1 MRTRKDKIFEKLKK
15 VKFDMNES
23 KALLMLKLR
32 QNGVSDPEI
41 LNSIE
46 TIDRSSFISK
56 SFLNRSLE
64 DIPLPIECGQTISQ
78 PSLVA
83 FMIQQLE
90 IPYRSKVLEIG
101 TGSGYQTA
109 ILSRLSSRVYSIEGY
124 KKLVDMA
131 KIRLANLDISNVI
144 ILLKD
149 GFFGY
154 SLQAP
159 FDRIILTAAVEEI
172 PNLLLN
178 QLKVGGI
185 MIVPVGL
192 SNQKQSLL
200 KVVKTEKGLDIK
212 ELMSVRFVQMKEG
225 LVRI

>member
-1 MRTRKDKIFEKLKK
+1 
-15 VKFDMNES
+15 MNES

-32 QNGVSDPEI
+32 QNGVSNPEI

-46 TIDRSSFISK
+46 TIDRSCFVSK
-56 SFLNRSLE
+56 SFTNRSLE
-64 DIPLPIECGQTISQ
+64 DIALPIECGQTISQ

-83 FMIQQLE
+83 FMTQQLE

-109 ILSRLSSRVYSIEGY
+109 ILARLSSRVYSIERY
-124 KKLVDMA
+124 KKLVDIA
-131 KIRLANLDISNVI
+131 KIRLANLNISNVI
-144 ILLKD
+144 VLLQD

-154 SLQAP
+154 SPQAP

-172 PNLLLN
+172 PILVLN
-178 QLKVGGI
+178 QLRVGGI
-185 MIVPVGL
+185 MIVPVGM

-212 ELMSVRFVQMKEG
+212 ELMSVRFVPMKEG
-225 LVRI
+225 LVKV

>member
-1 MRTRKDKIFEKLKK
+1 
-15 VKFDMNES
+15 MNES
-23 KALLMLKLR
+23 KALLMLKLK
-32 QNGVSDPEI
+32 QNGVSNPEV
-41 LNSIE
+41 LKSIE

-109 ILSRLSSRVYSIEGY
+109 ILSRLSSRVYSIERY

-131 KIRLANLDISNVI
+131 KIRLANLNISNVI
-144 ILLKD
+144 ILLMD

-172 PNLLLN
+172 PNLLIS

-185 MIVPVGL
+185 MIIPVGL

-200 KVVKTEKGLDIK
+200 KVVKTQKGLDIK

-225 LVRI
+225 LVKT

>member
-1 MRTRKDKIFEKLKK
+1 
-15 VKFDMNES
+15 MNES

-32 QNGVSDPEI
+32 QNGVSNPEV
-41 LNSIE
+41 LKSIE

-109 ILSRLSSRVYSIEGY
+109 ILSRLSSRVYSIERY

-131 KIRLANLDISNVI
+131 KLRLAKLNISNVI
-144 ILLKD
+144 ILLMD
-149 GFFGY
+149 GFFGC

-172 PNLLLN
+172 PNLLIS

-185 MIVPVGL
+185 MIIPVGL

-200 KVVKTEKGLDIK
+200 KVIKTEKGLDIK

-225 LVRI
+225 LVKT

>member
-1 MRTRKDKIFEKLKK
+1 
-15 VKFDMNES
+15 MNES

-32 QNGVSDPEI
+32 QNGVSNPEI
-41 LNSIE
+41 LKSIE
-46 TIDRSSFISK
+46 TIDRSSFVSK
-56 SFLNRSLE
+56 NFLNRSLE

-83 FMIQQLE
+83 LMTQQLE

-109 ILSRLSSRVYSIEGY
+109 ILSRLSSRVYSIERY
-124 KKLVDMA
+124 KKLVDIA
-131 KIRLANLDISNVI
+131 KFRLANLNISNVI
-144 ILLKD
+144 ILLQD

-154 SLQAP
+154 SPQAP

-172 PNLLLN
+172 PNLLAD

-185 MIVPVGL
+185 MIIPVGL

-225 LVRI
+225 LVKV

>member
-1 MRTRKDKIFEKLKK
+1 
-15 VKFDMNES
+15 MNES

-32 QNGVSDPEI
+32 QNGVSNPEI

-46 TIDRSSFISK
+46 TIDRSCFVSK

-64 DIPLPIECGQTISQ
+64 DIALPIECGQTISQ

-83 FMIQQLE
+83 FMTQQLE

-109 ILSRLSSRVYSIEGY
+109 ILARLSSRVYSIERY
-124 KKLVDMA
+124 KKLVDIA
-131 KIRLANLDISNVI
+131 KIRLANLNISNVI
-144 ILLKD
+144 ILLQD

-154 SLQAP
+154 SPQAP

-172 PNLLLN
+172 PILVIN

-185 MIVPVGL
+185 MIVPVGM

-225 LVRI
+225 LVKS

>member
-1 MRTRKDKIFEKLKK
+1 
-15 VKFDMNES
+15 MNES

-32 QNGVSDPEI
+32 KNGVSNPEI
-41 LNSIE
+41 LKSIE
-46 TIDRSSFISK
+46 MIDRSYFVSK
-56 SFLNRSLE
+56 SFLSRSLE

-83 FMIQQLE
+83 FMTQQLE

-109 ILSRLSSRVYSIEGY
+109 ILSKLSSRVYSIERY
-124 KKLVDMA
+124 KKLVDIA
-131 KIRLANLDISNVI
+131 KIRLASLNISNVI
-144 ILLKD
+144 ILLMD

-154 SLQAP
+154 SPQAP

-185 MIVPVGL
+185 MIIPVGL

-212 ELMSVRFVQMKEG
+212 ELMSVRFVPMKEG
-225 LVRI
+225 LVKA

>member
-1 MRTRKDKIFEKLKK
+1 
-15 VKFDMNES
+15 MNES

-32 QNGVSDPEI
+32 QNGVSNPEV
-41 LNSIE
+41 LKSIE
-46 TIDRSSFISK
+46 TLDRSSFISK

-83 FMIQQLE
+83 LMIQQLE

-109 ILSRLSSRVYSIEGY
+109 ILSKLSSRVYSIERY

-131 KIRLANLDISNVI
+131 KIRLAKLNISNVI
-144 ILLKD
+144 ILLMD

-172 PNLLLN
+172 PNLLIS

-185 MIVPVGL
+185 MIIPVGL

-200 KVVKTEKGLDIK
+200 KVIKTEKGLDIK

-225 LVRI
+225 LVKT

>member
-1 MRTRKDKIFEKLKK
+1 
-15 VKFDMNES
+15 MNES

-32 QNGVSDPEI
+32 QNGVSNPEI
-41 LNSIE
+41 LKSIE
-46 TIDRSSFISK
+46 TIDRSYFISK

-109 ILSRLSSRVYSIEGY
+109 ILSRLSSRVYSIERY

-131 KIRLANLDISNVI
+131 KIRLANLNISNVI
-144 ILLKD
+144 ILLMD

-172 PNLLLN
+172 PNLLIS
-178 QLKVGGI
+178 QLKVGGV
-185 MIVPVGL
+185 MIIPVGL

>member
-1 MRTRKDKIFEKLKK
+1 
-15 VKFDMNES
+15 MNES

-32 QNGVSDPEI
+32 QNGVSNPEV
-41 LNSIE
+41 LKSIE

-64 DIPLPIECGQTISQ
+64 DIPLPIECGPTISQ

-109 ILSRLSSRVYSIEGY
+109 ILSRLSSRVYSIERY

-131 KIRLANLDISNVI
+131 KLRLAKLNISNVI
-144 ILLKD
+144 ILLMD
-149 GFFGY
+149 GFYGY

-172 PNLLLN
+172 PNLLIS

-185 MIVPVGL
+185 MIIPVGL

-200 KVVKTEKGLDIK
+200 KVIKTEKGLDIK

-225 LVRI
+225 LVKT

>member
-1 MRTRKDKIFEKLKK
+1 
-15 VKFDMNES
+15 MNES

-32 QNGVSDPEI
+32 QNGDSNPEV
-41 LNSIE
+41 LKSIE

-109 ILSRLSSRVYSIEGY
+109 ILSRLSSRVYSIERY
-124 KKLVDMA
+124 KRLVDMA
-131 KIRLANLDISNVI
+131 KIRLANLNISNVI
-144 ILLKD
+144 IL
-149 GFFGY
+149 
-154 SLQAP
+154 
-159 FDRIILTAAVEEI
+159 
-172 PNLLLN
+172 
-178 QLKVGGI
+178 
-185 MIVPVGL
+185 
-192 SNQKQSLL
+192 
-200 KVVKTEKGLDIK
+200 
-212 ELMSVRFVQMKEG
+212 
-225 LVRI
+225 

>member
-1 MRTRKDKIFEKLKK
+1 
-15 VKFDMNES
+15 MNES

-32 QNGVSDPEI
+32 KNGVSNPEI
-41 LNSIE
+41 LKSIE
-46 TIDRSSFISK
+46 MIDRSYFVSK
-56 SFLNRSLE
+56 SFLSRSLE

-83 FMIQQLE
+83 FMTQQLE

-109 ILSRLSSRVYSIEGY
+109 ILSKLSSRVYSVERY
-124 KKLVDMA
+124 KKLVDIA
-131 KIRLANLDISNVI
+131 KIRLASLNISNVI
-144 ILLKD
+144 ILLMD

-154 SLQAP
+154 SPQAP

-185 MIVPVGL
+185 MIIPVGL

-225 LVRI
+225 LVKI

>member
-1 MRTRKDKIFEKLKK
+1 
-15 VKFDMNES
+15 MNES
-23 KALLMLKLR
+23 MALLMLKLR
-32 QNGVSDPEI
+32 QNGVSNPEV
-41 LNSIE
+41 LKSIE
-46 TIDRSSFISK
+46 AIDRSFFISK

-109 ILSRLSSRVYSIEGY
+109 ILSRLSSRVYSIERY
-124 KKLVDMA
+124 KKLVDIA
-131 KIRLANLDISNVI
+131 KIRLANLNISNVI
-144 ILLKD
+144 ILLMD

-172 PNLLLN
+172 PNLLIK

-185 MIVPVGL
+185 MIIPVGL

-225 LVRI
+225 LVRN

>member
-1 MRTRKDKIFEKLKK
+1 
-15 VKFDMNES
+15 MNES

-32 QNGVSDPEI
+32 QNGVSNPEI
-41 LNSIE
+41 LKSIE

-56 SFLNRSLE
+56 NFLSRSLE

-109 ILSRLSSRVYSIEGY
+109 ILSRLSLRVYSIERY

-131 KIRLANLDISNVI
+131 KIRLANLNISNVI
-144 ILLKD
+144 ILLMD

-172 PNLLLN
+172 PNLLIS

-185 MIVPVGL
+185 MVIPVGL

>member
-1 MRTRKDKIFEKLKK
+1 
-15 VKFDMNES
+15 
-23 KALLMLKLR
+23 MLKLR
-32 QNGVSDPEI
+32 QSGVSNPEI
-41 LNSIE
+41 LKSIE
-46 TIDRSSFISK
+46 TIDRSSFVSK

-78 PSLVA
+78 PSLVG
-83 FMIQQLE
+83 FMTQQLE
-90 IPYRSKVLEIG
+90 IPKRSKVLEIG

-109 ILSRLSSRVYSIEGY
+109 ILARLSSRVYSIERY
-124 KKLVDMA
+124 KKLVDKA
-131 KIRLANLDISNVI
+131 KRRLENLNISNVI

-154 SLQAP
+154 SHQAP
-159 FDRIILTAAVEEI
+159 FDRIIVTAAVEEI
-172 PNLLLN
+172 PNLVVH
-178 QLKVGGI
+178 QLKIGGI

-192 SNQKQSLL
+192 PNQKQSLL

-225 LVRI
+225 LVSI

>member
-1 MRTRKDKIFEKLKK
+1 
-15 VKFDMNES
+15 MNES

-32 QNGVSDPEI
+32 QNGVSNPEV
-41 LNSIE
+41 LKSIE

-109 ILSRLSSRVYSIEGY
+109 ILSRLSSRVYSIERY

-131 KIRLANLDISNVI
+131 KIRLANLNISNVI
-144 ILLKD
+144 ILLMD

-172 PNLLLN
+172 PNLLIN

-185 MIVPVGL
+185 MIIPVGL

-200 KVVKTEKGLDIK
+200 KVIKTEKGLDIK

-225 LVRI
+225 LVKT

>member
-1 MRTRKDKIFEKLKK
+1 
-15 VKFDMNES
+15 MNES

-32 QNGVSDPEI
+32 QNGVSNPEV
-41 LNSIE
+41 LKSIE

-109 ILSRLSSRVYSIEGY
+109 ILSRLSSRVYSIERY
-124 KKLVDMA
+124 KRLVDMA
-131 KIRLANLDISNVI
+131 KIRLANLNISNVI
-144 ILLKD
+144 ILLMD

-172 PNLLLN
+172 PNLLIS

-185 MIVPVGL
+185 MIIPVGL

-200 KVVKTEKGLDIK
+200 KVIKTEKGLDIK

-225 LVRI
+225 LVKT

>member
-1 MRTRKDKIFEKLKK
+1 
-15 VKFDMNES
+15 
-23 KALLMLKLR
+23 MLKLR
-32 QNGVSDPEI
+32 QNGVSNPEV
-41 LNSIE
+41 LKSIE

-83 FMIQQLE
+83 LMIQQLE

-109 ILSRLSSRVYSIEGY
+109 ILSRLSSRVYSIERY
-124 KKLVDMA
+124 KRLVDMA
-131 KIRLANLDISNVI
+131 KIRLANLNISNVI
-144 ILLKD
+144 ILLMD

-172 PNLLLN
+172 PNLLIS

-185 MIVPVGL
+185 MIIPVGL

-200 KVVKTEKGLDIK
+200 KVIKTEKGLDIK

-225 LVRI
+225 LVKT

>member
-1 MRTRKDKIFEKLKK
+1 MI
-15 VKFDMNES
+15 ES
-23 KALLMLKLR
+23 RALLMLKLR
-32 QNGVSDPEI
+32 KNGVSNPEI
-41 LNSIE
+41 LKSIE
-46 TIDRSSFISK
+46 TIDRSYFVSK
-56 SFLNRSLE
+56 SFLSRSLE

-83 FMIQQLE
+83 FMTQQLE

-109 ILSRLSSRVYSIEGY
+109 VLSRLSSRVYSIERY
-124 KKLVDMA
+124 KKLVDLA
-131 KIRLANLDISNVI
+131 KIRIANLNISNVI
-144 ILLKD
+144 ILLLD

-154 SLQAP
+154 APQAP

-172 PNLLLN
+172 PKMLIN

-185 MIVPVGL
+185 MIIPVGL

-212 ELMSVRFVQMKEG
+212 ELMSVRFVQMEEG
-225 LVRI
+225 LVRV